1 MKNKQIANGTRKI
14 LPEKLAFYAIAAI
27 LKLTLSAHSNTQHK
41 ECQDKT

>member
-1 MKNKQIANGTRKI
+1 MKNKQIANGTQKI

-27 LKLTLSAHSNTQHK
+27 PKLTFPAHSNIQHK